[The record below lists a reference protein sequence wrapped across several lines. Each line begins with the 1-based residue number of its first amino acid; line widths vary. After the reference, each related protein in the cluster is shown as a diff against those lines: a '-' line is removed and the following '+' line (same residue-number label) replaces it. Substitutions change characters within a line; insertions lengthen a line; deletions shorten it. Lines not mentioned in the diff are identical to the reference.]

1 MGAIWSNEENKY
13 IYLDDSGVEEIR
25 EADISVRLKQ
35 LDENGNRLWH
45 CMFTVIECSKYN
57 AMEALMEEFKSY
69 LEYYGLT
76 LDDIDEVVD
85 VHVQGVNLK

>member
-13 IYLDDSGVEEIR
+13 IYLDDSGFEEIR

-35 LDENGNRLWH
+35 LDEDGKRLWH

-57 AMEALMEEFKSY
+57 AMEVLMGEFISYIEED
-69 LEYYGLT
+69 GLS
-76 LDDIDEVVD
+76 LDDIDEVVN

>member
-35 LDENGNRLWH
+35 FDEDGNRLWH

-57 AMEALMEEFKSY
+57 AMEVLMEEFKFY
-69 LEYYGLT
+69 LEYDGLT